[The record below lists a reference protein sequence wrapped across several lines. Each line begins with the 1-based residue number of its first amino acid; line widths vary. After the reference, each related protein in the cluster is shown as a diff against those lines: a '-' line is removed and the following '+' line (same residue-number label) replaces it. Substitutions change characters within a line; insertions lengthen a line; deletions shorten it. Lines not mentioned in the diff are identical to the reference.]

1 MKTDKAT
8 GNNYSYTVLR
18 SRTYVD
24 MWMRCCGFCHLIKKI
39 SVFIN
44 EQLLI
49 NGFLILLYSTR
60 STVLVPANAIQPLTF
75 FQYLYR
81 SRRRA
86 CPWTLTY
93 YVTGS
98 LFTSGTTITAGFSHS
113 VYHYKLFFQCLD
125 QLIGLI

>member
-1 MKTDKAT
+1 MLTLH
-8 GNNYSYTVLR
+8 Y
-18 SRTYVD
+18 

-98 LFTSGTTITAGFSHS
+98 LFTSGTTITAGFSHGA
-113 VYHYKLFFQCLD
+113 YHYKLFFQCLD
-125 QLIGLI
+125 QLIGSI